1 MMQKTENNNNKSLN
15 QSSIKSLNTI
25 KMKKMKKSLLT
36 LLAAILIGSSFT
48 SCIENT
54 VPDEVTAIYDGQANL
69 LAAQAALLAAEAA
82 NAQADAAL
90 ATAMTAYQA
99 SLTEAQSIA
108 NAYAQANNAILLAQA
123 EAALQATIAQTAA
136 DIALQEAELAAL
148 IAANDIANDVAIA
161 ELEAMLSANAVTLAE
176 NQAALEVLAAQT
188 AVQVAQLEAQLD
200 ATLAAAIADAANA
213 ANALVLAQ
221 AQFDAQVRAMQDQ
234 MTQMD
239 DAEFNRYL
247 NLYQNAYFMLNT
259 AQTNELNKRVEIIAK
274 VREMAVIEE
283 NAAMF
288 IAGLEADLTAAN
300 ADRADLVV
308 AKAELEASIAAG
320 TTVGDNEATR
330 AALQEEID
338 ANELAISDLLI
349 LQEAQMAD
357 KAVVDAALAELQDE
371 IDDLATL
378 NLAHFT
384 AVQDLNGL
392 NSDLDNNL
400 HAIDDGN
407 ADIATLETIN
417 ADFDAA
423 RAALVTAIADAEAD
437 VVAAEAALAAAE
449 TAEGAADTADSSAAD
464 ALATANAALNA
475 ANAEL
480 TRLSVDVL
488 GTNQEQIVDA
498 ADLLEDLLSQEAGLN
513 TAVTN
518 ANDAVDAALIEYNAA
533 KALFDADPSGTEVTD
548 DAGADGVFGNGALN
562 VERYVTFDDTGALT
576 GTTQYAFADI
586 PAAPAAF
593 TGNNVVTGTAFADL
607 SDEFVAGEVNYYD
620 VAFDDSRITAPFT
633 NLQRFQNATVD
644 LMGARSD
651 QFDANAELAAFG
663 PQLEAAQENY
673 DTLSEAFATI
683 LADIEDQEVV
693 VADATAAADTAAAA
707 ANATAAALAAA
718 QTATADADVAL
729 LGAQNAVTAAE
740 NALSNFDLP
749 TNSVEANIQTIAQL
763 EADIAQL
770 VIDNAA
776 LALEIT
782 AQEELVAEILAK
794 LDAGKTPEMVAAEE
808 AVMEAGMALMET
820 QASIVALQSTNTS
833 LENIRNVIVMAIN
846 GEIDSVQMEIDMV
859 DAGIMASDD
868 DIAMIEA
875 AIVTASSPSLT
886 DIERDEINV
895 LRLAKLEADL
905 VEIQEDITFYTALTT
920 KYKDIVDSL
929 L

>member
-1 MMQKTENNNNKSLN
+1 
-15 QSSIKSLNTI
+15 
-25 KMKKMKKSLLT
+25 MKKSLRT

-48 SCIENT
+48 SCIKNT

-136 DIALQEAELAAL
+136 DIAMQEAELAAL
-148 IAANDIANDVAIA
+148 IAANDVANDVAIA

-288 IAGLEADLTAAN
+288 IAGLNADLTAAN
-300 ADRADLVV
+300 AERADLEV

-338 ANELAISDLLI
+338 ANLVAISDLMI

-464 ALATANAALNA
+464 ALAAANAALNA

-488 GTNQEQIVDA
+488 ETAQGQTVDA
-498 ADLLEDLLSQEAGLN
+498 ADLLEDLLGDEDALN
-513 TAVTN
+513 DAVTS

-548 DAGADGVFGNGALN
+548 DAGADGVFGNGELN
-562 VERYVTFDDTGALT
+562 EERYVTFDDKGALT
-576 GTTQYAFADI
+576 GTTQYALTDI
-586 PAAPAAF
+586 PDAPGIF
-593 TGNNVVTGTAFADL
+593 TRNNVVTSGTPFAFL
-607 SDEFVAGEVNYYD
+607 SDLFEPGAVNYYD
-620 VAFDDSRITAPFT
+620 VAYDDSRIAAPFT
-633 NLQRFQNATVD
+633 NLQRFQNATLALD
-644 LMGARSD
+644 GAGSELLI
-651 QFDANAELAAFG
+651 ANAELAAFG

-683 LADIEDQEVV
+683 LADIEDLKVV

-718 QTATADADVAL
+718 QTATADANVAL
-729 LGAQNAVTAAE
+729 LGAQNAVAAAE

-808 AVMEAGMALMET
+808 AVMEAGMALVET
-820 QASIVALQSTNTS
+820 QASIDALVNTNTS
-833 LENIRNVIVMAIN
+833 LENIRTVIVMAIN

-859 DAGIMASDD
+859 DADIMASDD

-895 LRLAKLEADL
+895 LRLAKLNADL
-905 VEIQEDITFYTALTT
+905 VEIQADITFYTALTT
-920 KYKDIVDSL
+920 KYKDNVDSL